1 MHISLSLQQAK
12 KFLKKK
18 PTFFPQEHENCNMI
32 LYSVQTKHMLKE
44 EV

>member
-1 MHISLSLQQAK
+1 MVCTFLYHSNKQKNFWK
-12 KFLKKK
+12 K
-18 PTFFPQEHENCNMI
+18 TFFPQEHENCNMI